1 MRRSVALRWVVGALV
16 VVAIALAGVF
26 ANLAVLNS
34 GSAEGSIGTLSAKGI
49 TQVSTADAPPIVA
62 PAPDRQ
68 ATPATEAPAQRTPT
82 GSAPAQSA
90 PAQGTNDDH
99 GGRHRDR
106 DDD

>member
-1 MRRSVALRWVVGALV
+1 MRSVALRWVVGALA

-49 TQVSTADAPPIVA
+49 TQVSTDDAPPIVV
-62 PAPDRQ
+62 PAPDRHV
-68 ATPATEAPAQRTPT
+68 APTQ
-82 GSAPAQSA
+82 GA
-90 PAQGTNDDH
+90 PAQGTPAPGAPAQGTTDD
-99 GGRHRDR
+99 RSRSRRDS